1 MLLALTF
8 IVAIAA
14 SLLCTRLFRALA
26 RKLGFVDLPDGERK
40 VQKEAVALGG
50 GAAVLVATIIALV
63 FGFATSSAFESY
75 DWASYVDSTFFRSLV
90 LASLVI
96 VAVGLLDDLT
106 NMRGHFKLAGQVVAV
121 CILIF
126 YGGLQIDKFKLL
138 GETFEFGWYWVA
150 VGFTMFW
157 MLGAINAINLIDGI
171 DGLASSVGFVLCL
184 AIAAVMAY
192 QGNYTATMI
201 MLALAGALLGF
212 LKYNFAPASIYLGD
226 AGSMFIG
233 LIVGAVA
240 IYYHGKSAATMA
252 LAVPVAVWSIP
263 MLDSVA
269 AILRRRL
276 TGKSVFAADR
286 QHLHH
291 SLLVR
296 GWTVRQAVLFIGL
309 ICATTCVAALVCVY
323 VGTVWSELLALGT
336 VVGVT
341 VFLISTK
348 TFGHIEFGLLRE
360 RVQFTTRALA
370 SRESDHENT
379 FHERRIRLQ
388 GSDDWERLW
397 VGLTESAERYSL
409 VSVRLNI
416 DIPSM
421 HQCFVGTWQLNQDQ
435 RSGNGGR
442 DSVWTVETPLAIDGR
457 SVGHL
462 TISGRPDGKPTLAH
476 ISQVLDFVDP
486 IEDDVRQILG
496 KLAQA
501 DEQGAIPDPSLP
513 APVPSAPRRTVIA
526 NPRPVAVEN
535 EPSKAI
541 ATSGQSG

>member
-8 IVAIAA
+8 VVAIAA
-14 SLLCTRLFRALA
+14 SLLCTRLVRGLA
-26 RKLGFVDLPDGERK
+26 RKFGFVDLPDGDRK
-40 VQKEAVALGG
+40 VHKEAVALGG
-50 GAAVLVATIIALV
+50 GAAVLLATVLAILV
-63 FGFATSSAFESY
+63 GFSTSNAIESY
-75 DWASYVDSTFFRSLV
+75 DWGSYVDSTFFRSLV

-96 VAVGLLDDLT
+96 VVVGLLDDLT
-106 NMRGHFKLAGQVVAV
+106 SMRGHFKLAGQLVAV
-121 CILIF
+121 CILVF
-126 YGGLQIDKFKLL
+126 YGGLQIDKFKLM

-184 AIAAVMAY
+184 AIAALMAY
-192 QGNYTATMI
+192 QGNYGATMI

-212 LKYNFAPASIYLGD
+212 LKYNFAPASIFLGD

-240 IYYHGKSAATMA
+240 IYHHGKSAATMA

-276 TGKSVFAADR
+276 TGKSVFTADR

-341 VFLISTK
+341 AFLISTK

-360 RVQFTTRALA
+360 RVQLTTRALA

-388 GSDDWERLW
+388 GSEDWERLW
-397 VGLTESAERYSL
+397 VGLTESAERYLL

-421 HQCFVGTWQLNQDQ
+421 HQSFFGTWQLNHDQ
-435 RSGNGGR
+435 KSGGR
-442 DSVWTVETPLAIDGR
+442 DVVWTVETPLAVDGR
-457 SVGHL
+457 CVGHL

-476 ISQVLDFVDP
+476 IGQVLDFADP
-486 IEDDVRQILG
+486 IEDDVRQILS
-496 KLAQA
+496 KLAHA
-501 DEQGAIPDPSLP
+501 DEQEHDAKYDHAIPSPGQALP
-513 APVPSAPRRTVIA
+513 RRSVIASSRPVP
-526 NPRPVAVEN
+526 VEN